1 MNIKNLEVSI
11 LKTSELKSGDVV
23 IVRMSPE
30 EKNKLNKDN
39 ITEIYN
45 QVKNMIGKDKE
56 IGIFFF
62 SKDMELSYI
71 KDYLKQS
78 EQIFTQEND
87 N

>member
-1 MNIKNLEVSI
+1 MDIKKLEVSF
-11 LKTSELKSGDVV
+11 LKVSEIKSGDVV

-30 EKNKLNKDN
+30 EKNKLNKEN

-45 QVKNMIGKDKE
+45 QIKNIVGKEKE
-56 IGIFFF
+56 VGIFFF

-78 EQIFTQEND
+78 EQFFTQEND

>member
-45 QVKNMIGKDKE
+45 QVKSIVGKEKE

-62 SKDMELSYI
+62 SKDMELHYI

-78 EQIFTQEND
+78 EQLFTQEND